1 MQQPCVANEMELS
14 PGTQVDTGGFVKH
27 CLINSADSDRKN
39 KDPSFLFYLKL
50 PSQERATQSEPT
62 GQLEGEHCPVPHSS
76 TAFETDLVTALW
88 ELRPSLQHPPNT
100 KQTKL
105 TGQTPSLSPLDI
117 LLTNPFSLWFND
129 SASSTELCD
138 RPFAVGNG
146 AMAIYH
152 SLSQTFSL
160 CTLQSN
166 TIC

>member
-14 PGTQVDTGGFVKH
+14 PDTQVDTGGFVKH

-76 TAFETDLVTALW
+76 TAFKTDLVTALW

-117 LLTNPFSLWFND
+117 LLT
-129 SASSTELCD
+129 T
-138 RPFAVGNG
+138 
-146 AMAIYH
+146 H
-152 SLSQTFSL
+152 SLFGLMIQLPALNSVTDH
-160 CTLQSN
+160 LQWEMGPWRF
-166 TIC
+166 IIV